1 MSGDETVA
9 KAKSEVKRTF
19 GNIITLHSVFN
30 EIYLGS
36 RREMKELTTINSWT
50 DLIKRFC
57 WDKHQESPND
67 SNNSQIENILRV

>member
-36 RREMKELTTINSWT
+36 RREMKELTTINS
-50 DLIKRFC
+50 
-57 WDKHQESPND
+57 
-67 SNNSQIENILRV
+67 